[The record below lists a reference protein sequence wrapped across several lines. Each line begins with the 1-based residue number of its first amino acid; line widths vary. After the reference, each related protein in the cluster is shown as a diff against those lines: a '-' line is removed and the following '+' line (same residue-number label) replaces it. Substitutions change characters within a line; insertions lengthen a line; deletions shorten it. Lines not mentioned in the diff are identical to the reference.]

1 MKVLDF
7 NDAGACEMAT
17 AYGTLKTRTLSLELD
32 IRGPEADKISL
43 AGLHQMLL
51 DKWGYDLSDLIEIR
65 LEPEI
70 RRISFYQKWWDRS
83 ERKPSELM

>member
-7 NDAGACEMAT
+7 NDAGAVESAT
-17 AYGTLKTRTLSLELD
+17 AYGTLKTRILSLELD
-32 IRGPEADKISL
+32 IRGIEGDMSL
-43 AGLHQMLL
+43 GDLHRMLL
-51 DKWGYDLSDLIEIR
+51 DKWGFDLSDLIEIR

-83 ERKPSELM
+83 ERKPINDK